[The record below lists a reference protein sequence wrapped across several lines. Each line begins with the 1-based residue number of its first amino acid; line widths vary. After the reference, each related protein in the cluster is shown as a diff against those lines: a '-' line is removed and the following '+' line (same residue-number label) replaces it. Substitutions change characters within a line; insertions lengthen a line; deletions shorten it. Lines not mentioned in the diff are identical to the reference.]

1 MKEQKILYYYQADRY
16 NDGAGTGSFMEKE
29 LKDTQELVFDLT
41 DLEYISSAG
50 LRVLLKVQKY
60 MNKKG
65 DFKLTHVSEVIEEIF
80 EITGFSDILTI
91 E

>member
-1 MKEQKILYYYQADRY
+1 MQRRRR
-16 NDGAGTGSFMEKE
+16 NWEKK

-80 EITGFSDILTI
+80 EITGFNDILTI